1 MMDGTFRRT
10 ERRMGLPFEVVKQMV
25 KHFIPLGRQADPPRL
40 RHRRLPGVADAAS
53 YITGQSISV
62 DGGIG
67 MR

>member
-10 ERRMGLPFEVVKQMV
+10 GERMGIPFETIKQGVKS
-25 KHFIPLGRQADPPRL
+25 FIPLGRQADVSEIASV
-40 RHRRLPGVADAAS
+40 VAYLASHAAA